1 MSQNH
6 VISTYSKR
14 KEGNPVDKPVPLEP
28 PLSISVYS
36 NRSRTKPKSP
46 SKKKSKKKNLTYF
59 RTRIKKGKFEFDYLK
74 MN

>member
-46 SKKKSKKKNLTYF
+46 SKKKK
-59 RTRIKKGKFEFDYLK
+59 
-74 MN
+74 